1 MPQIATGTS
10 GSGFTSD
17 FTSSD
22 FGHAG
27 IGPVQDDAR
36 GSDQVEAGFDQVEA
50 GFDQVEVG
58 LSQDEV
64 CVDQEDDGF
73 SQAEAG
79 ACSGC
84 LGCGLGAAHRSFL
97 SVPVDVFV
105 CTPSSPF
112 NCAL

>member
-1 MPQIATGTS
+1 MPQISTGTS

-36 GSDQVEAGFDQVEA
+36 PEPDETGSDQVEV

-58 LSQDEV
+58 F
-64 CVDQEDDGF
+64 DQEEVGFDQEEAGF

-84 LGCGLGAAHRSFL
+84 LGCGLGAAHRNFL
-97 SVPVDVFV
+97 SVPVDVLV
-105 CTPSSPF
+105 CTPSSPL

>member
-1 MPQIATGTS
+1 MPTG
-10 GSGFTSD
+10 GADSD

-36 GSDQVEAGFDQVEA
+36 PEPDETGSDQVEV

-58 LSQDEV
+58 F
-64 CVDQEDDGF
+64 DQEEAGAV
-73 SQAEAG
+73 QAEAG

-84 LGCGLGAAHRSFL
+84 LGCGLGAAHRNFL
-97 SVPVDVFV
+97 SVKV
-105 CTPSSPF
+105 
-112 NCAL
+112 

>member
-1 MPQIATGTS
+1 MPQISTGTS

-27 IGPVQDDAR
+27 IGPFQDDDR
-36 GSDQVEAGFDQVEA
+36 SDQVEV

-58 LSQDEV
+58 S
-64 CVDQEDDGF
+64 DQEEAGAV
-73 SQAEAG
+73 QAEAG
-79 ACSGC
+79 ASSGC
-84 LGCGLGAAHRSFL
+84 LGCGLGAAHRNFL
-97 SVPVDVFV
+97 SVPVDVLV
-105 CTPSSPF
+105 CTPTSPL